1 MKPEETVDYHVRYVW
16 HAISRMYNQLG
27 SEHGITT
34 SLGFVL
40 LNIRT
45 EGGSQATKIAPL
57 MGLEARSLTRLLK
70 SMEENGLIYRKRDES
85 DRRSVNIFLTEEGL
99 RRKRIA
105 QETIRNF
112 NMEIRKVI
120 PQADLET
127 FFEVM
132 TKVNQ
137 FISEGKAVEKIA
149 ADPVEV
155 NK

>member
-16 HAISRMYNQLG
+16 HAMSRMYNQLG
-27 SEHGITT
+27 SKHDIST
-34 SLGFVL
+34 SMGFVL

-57 MGLEARSLTRLLK
+57 MGLESRSLTRMLR
-70 SMEENGLIYRKRDES
+70 SMEERGLIYRKRDS
-85 DRRSVNIFLTEEGL
+85 VDRRSVHIYLTEEGL
-99 RRKRIA
+99 RKKRIT

-112 NMEIRKVI
+112 NEEIRKEI
-120 PQADLET
+120 SMKDLNK

-137 FISEGKAVEKIA
+137 FIT
-149 ADPVEV
+149 D
-155 NK
+155 NKSLERLAS

>member
-27 SEHGITT
+27 ADHDIST

-57 MGLEARSLTRLLK
+57 MGLESRSLTRMLR
-70 SMEENGLIYRKRDES
+70 SMEEKGLIYRKRDRV
-85 DRRSVNIFLTEEGL
+85 DRRSVMIYLTEEGL
-99 RRKRIA
+99 RKKRIA
-105 QETIRNF
+105 QETIRRF
-112 NMEIRKVI
+112 NEEIRNEI
-120 PQADLET
+120 PLKDLEK

-132 TKVNQ
+132 TRVNQ
-137 FISEGKAVEKIA
+137 FITNNKTLEKLA
-149 ADPVEV
+149 S
-155 NK
+155 

>member
-16 HAISRMYNQLG
+16 HAMSRMYNQLG
-27 SEHGITT
+27 AQHDIST
-34 SLGFVL
+34 SMGFVL

-57 MGLEARSLTRLLK
+57 MGLESRSLTRMLR
-70 SMEENGLIYRKRDES
+70 SMEEKGLIYRKRDNV

-105 QETIRNF
+105 QETIKRF
-112 NMEIRKVI
+112 NEEVRKEI
-120 PQADLET
+120 PMDDLEK

-132 TKVNQ
+132 NKVNQ
-137 FISEGKAVEKIA
+137 FIT
-149 ADPVEV
+149 D
-155 NK
+155 NKSLDRLAS

>member
-16 HAISRMYNQLG
+16 HAMSRMYNQLG
-27 SEHGITT
+27 SEHDIST

-57 MGLEARSLTRLLK
+57 MGLESRSLSRMLK
-70 SMEENGLIYRKRDES
+70 SMEEKGLIYRKRDKV
-85 DRRSVNIFLTEEGL
+85 DRRSVQVYLTEAGI
-99 RRKRIA
+99 RKKRIA

-112 NMEIRKVI
+112 NEEIRKEI

-132 TKVNQ
+132 TR
-137 FISEGKAVEKIA
+137 
-149 ADPVEV
+149 V
-155 NK
+155 NKYITDTKSIEKLAI

>member
-16 HAISRMYNQLG
+16 HAMSRMYNQLG
-27 SEHGITT
+27 SEHEIST

-57 MGLEARSLTRLLK
+57 MGLESRSLTRMLK
-70 SMEENGLIYRKRDES
+70 SMEEKGLIYRKRDNV
-85 DRRSVNIFLTEEGL
+85 DRRSVHIFLTEEGL
-99 RRKRIA
+99 MKKRIA
-105 QETIRNF
+105 QETIRRF
-112 NMEIRKVI
+112 NEEIRKEI
-120 PQADLET
+120 PGGDLEK

-137 FISEGKAVEKIA
+137 FITESKSLERLAS
-149 ADPVEV
+149 
-155 NK
+155 

>member
-27 SEHGITT
+27 AERDIST

-57 MGLEARSLTRLLK
+57 MGLESRSLTRMLR
-70 SMEENGLIYRKRDES
+70 SMEEKGLIYRQRDRV
-85 DRRSVNIFLTEEGL
+85 DRRSVMIYLTEEGL
-99 RRKRIA
+99 RKKRIA
-105 QETIRNF
+105 QETIRRF
-112 NMEIRKVI
+112 NEEIRNEI
-120 PQADLET
+120 PLADLEK

-132 TKVNQ
+132 TRVNQ
-137 FISEGKAVEKIA
+137 FITEKTLA
-149 ADPVEV
+149 RLAS
-155 NK
+155 

>member
-16 HAISRMYNQLG
+16 HAMSRMYNQLG
-27 SEHGITT
+27 SKHEIST
-34 SLGFVL
+34 SMGFVL

-57 MGLEARSLTRLLK
+57 MGLESRSLTRMLR
-70 SMEENGLIYRKRDES
+70 SMEERGLIYRKRDS
-85 DRRSVNIFLTEEGL
+85 VDRRSVHIYLTEEGL
-99 RRKRIA
+99 RKKRIT

-112 NMEIRKVI
+112 NEEIRKEI
-120 PQADLET
+120 SMKDLNK

-137 FISEGKAVEKIA
+137 FIT
-149 ADPVEV
+149 D
-155 NK
+155 NKSLERLAS

>member
-16 HAISRMYNQLG
+16 HAMSRMYNQLG
-27 SEHGITT
+27 SKHDIST
-34 SLGFVL
+34 SMGFVL

-57 MGLEARSLTRLLK
+57 MGLESRSLTRMLR
-70 SMEENGLIYRKRDES
+70 SMEEKGLIYRKRDS
-85 DRRSVNIFLTEEGL
+85 VDRRSVHIYLTDEGL
-99 RRKRIA
+99 RKKRIT

-112 NMEIRKVI
+112 NEEIRKEI
-120 PQADLET
+120 TTKDLNK

-137 FISEGKAVEKIA
+137 FIT
-149 ADPVEV
+149 D
-155 NK
+155 NKSLERLAS

>member
-16 HAISRMYNQLG
+16 HAMSRMYNQLG
-27 SEHGITT
+27 SEHDIST

-57 MGLEARSLTRLLK
+57 MGLESRSLTRMLK
-70 SMEENGLIYRKRDES
+70 SMEEKGLIYRKRDNV
-85 DRRSVNIFLTEEGL
+85 DRRSVHIFLTEEGL
-99 RRKRIA
+99 RKKRIA
-105 QETIRNF
+105 QETIRRF
-112 NMEIRKVI
+112 NEEIRKEI
-120 PQADLET
+120 PGGDLEK

-137 FISEGKAVEKIA
+137 FITESKSLEKLA
-149 ADPVEV
+149 S
-155 NK
+155 